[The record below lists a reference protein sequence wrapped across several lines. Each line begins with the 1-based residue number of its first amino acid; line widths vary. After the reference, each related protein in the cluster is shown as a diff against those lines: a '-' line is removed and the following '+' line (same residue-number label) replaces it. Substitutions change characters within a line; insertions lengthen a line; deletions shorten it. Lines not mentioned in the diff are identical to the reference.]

1 MDGQGADAE
10 GDVSSTVMAGT
21 TSHLKKKK
29 RIKSPSLLPIHQING
44 SGFFFSGKDRS
55 WRPFRILAEIK
66 TSLN

>member
-44 SGFFFSGKDRS
+44 SGFFFFFSGKDRS
-55 WRPFRILAEIK
+55 WRPFRILAK
-66 TSLN
+66 

>member
-29 RIKSPSLLPIHQING
+29 KESRARRCFPSIK
-44 SGFFFSGKDRS
+44 
-55 WRPFRILAEIK
+55 
-66 TSLN
+66 